1 MQLLIL
7 SKQSKKVLNF
17 TFGPVLGVITVL
29 IVVLGGMALF
39 LGGVMYSKNITHGSI
54 RTLYSQNSPF
64 WDKEIEV
71 QRSII
76 EEARQNA
83 EKNLDALASRLSKLQ
98 AHVMRLD
105 ALGSRLADMA
115 QLDDI
120 DFAVNSVP
128 GIGGTDP
135 DAFAETLKV
144 NDFIK
149 SLDELSIRLN
159 DRGEKL
165 AAMESMLIDRTLQEL
180 TIPEGQPT
188 REGWLSSL
196 FGFRTDPITGKRTFH
211 QGIDFAGK
219 PGTKIMAAGSGIVTW
234 SDTRQGYG
242 NVVEINHGNGY
253 QTIYAHNKKN
263 LVEVGQKVEKG
274 DVIAVMGNTGR
285 STGTHLHFEVLH
297 NGKYVNPN
305 RYIDV
310 N

>member
-7 SKQSKKVLNF
+7 SKQSRKVLNL
-17 TFGPVLGVITVL
+17 TFGPMLAAFAAFLVLVGSV
-29 IVVLGGMALF
+29 GLF
-39 LGGVMYSKNITHGSI
+39 LGGVMYSKNATHGSI
-54 RTLYSQNSPF
+54 RSLYSQNSPF
-64 WDKEIEV
+64 WDKEIEA
-71 QRSII
+71 QRAII
-76 EEARQNA
+76 EDAKVNA

-105 ALGSRLADMA
+105 ALGSRLAGMA
-115 QLDDI
+115 DLEDI
-120 DFAVNSVP
+120 DFDVNTVP
-128 GIGGTDP
+128 GVGGTDP
-135 DAFAETLKV
+135 EAFSETLQV
-144 NDFIK
+144 TDFIE
-149 SLDELSIRLN
+149 SLNQLSARLN

-165 AAMESMLIDRTLQEL
+165 SAMESMLIDRALQEL

-188 REGWLSSL
+188 NVGWLSSL

-211 QGIDFAGK
+211 QGVDFAGK
-219 PGTKIMAAGSGIVTW
+219 PGTQIMAAGSGIVTW
-234 SDTRQGYG
+234 SDRKHGYG

-253 QTIYAHNKKN
+253 KTIYAHNKKN

-274 DVIAVMGNTGR
+274 DVIALMGSTGR